1 MNEFI
6 LPDYSGMSIQN
17 LANTLLSH
25 FGTTPRGPKLRL
37 DLDLNDRVVLILIDG
52 LSYRDLISVM
62 GDSLPVSRLYRIT
75 SVFPPTTTSTVLT
88 TLFTGLSL
96 ANTGGSWAP
105 TFTLRRLEP

>member
-1 MNEFI
+1 MSELV

-25 FGTTPRGPKLRL
+25 FGTAPRGPKLRL

-52 LSYRDLISVM
+52 LSYRDLVSVM
-62 GDSLPVSRLYRIT
+62 GDPLPVSRLYRIT
-75 SVFPPTTTSTVLT
+75 SVFPTTTSTVLT